1 MAKATLLLGSN
12 RGNRMMI
19 LEQAILEIQEKA
31 GKAYSFSSLY
41 ESEPWGFDD
50 NIPFI
55 NQVIVIETAL
65 SPKHLL
71 NTLLSIETALGRVR
85 EKTGVYSPRPIDID
99 ILFYNDLIVN
109 EPDLQIPHP
118 RMQNRMFT
126 LMPLMEISPGFMH
139 PVLKKP
145 VSELKDQCPD
155 LLSVARLTE
164 ITAGSKVAADEI

>member
-12 RGNRMMI
+12 RGNRTMI
-19 LEQAILEIQEKA
+19 VEQAIREIRQKA
-31 GKAYSFSSLY
+31 GKVSAFSSLY

-55 NQVIVIETAL
+55 NQVVVIETAL

-71 NTLLSIETALGRVR
+71 SSLLSIENELGRVR
-85 EKTGVYSPRPIDID
+85 KNSGVYSPRPIDLD
-99 ILFYNDLIVN
+99 ILFYDDLIVN
-109 EPDLQIPHP
+109 ETDLQIPHP

-126 LMPLMEISPGFMH
+126 LMPLMEISPDFIH

-155 LLSVARLTE
+155 QLRVDRLSETKLE
-164 ITAGSKVAADEI
+164 SKVTADEI

>member
-19 LEQAILEIQEKA
+19 LEQAIREIQENA
-31 GKAYSFSSLY
+31 GYALAFSSLY
-41 ESEPWGFDD
+41 ESEPWGFEDD
-50 NIPFI
+50 IPFI
-55 NQVIVIETAL
+55 NQVVVIKTAL

-71 NTLLSIETALGRVR
+71 NTLLSIENALGRVR
-85 EKTGVYSPRPIDID
+85 KATSVYSPRPIDID
-99 ILFYNDLIVN
+99 ILFYDDLIVN

-126 LMPLMEISPGFMH
+126 LMPLMEISPGFIH

-155 LLSVARLTE
+155 QLRVDRLSETTLE
-164 ITAGSKVAADEI
+164 SKVTANEV